1 MIKICF
7 SDVSISL
14 GSMIEEAQKNGHF
27 QKQPCAKAR
36 ELIVLKWA
44 MIGFLLT
51 ISYKSV
57 LLSKLLNIEY
67 EKGFDSI
74 DDVLRSKKPVVLDV
88 ATGMV
93 DLMKSDPRE
102 NVKEIGK
109 MIKPFKS
116 EKGAPPTW
124 VIRGYSKLQ

>member
-1 MIKICF
+1 MIKVCF
-7 SDVSISL
+7 SDVSFSL
-14 GSMIEEAQKNGHF
+14 GAIIEEAQEKKYF
-27 QKQPCAKAR
+27 KKQPCAKAR
-36 ELIVLKWA
+36 DVVVLKWA

-124 VIRGYSKLQ
+124 VTKGYS

>member
-67 EKGFDSI
+67 EKGLDSI
-74 DDVLRSKKPVVLDV
+74 DDVLRSKKPVVLEEG
-88 ATGMV
+88 TGLMN
-93 DLMKSDPRE
+93 LMKHDPRE
-102 NVKEIGK
+102 KVKDISK
-109 MIKPFKS
+109 IMKPFTL

-124 VIRGYSKLQ
+124 VIKGYS